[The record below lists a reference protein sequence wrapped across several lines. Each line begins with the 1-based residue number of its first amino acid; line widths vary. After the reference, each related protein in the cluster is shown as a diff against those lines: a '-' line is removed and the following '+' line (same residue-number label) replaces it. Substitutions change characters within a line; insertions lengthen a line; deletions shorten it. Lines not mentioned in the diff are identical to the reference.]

1 MLKRT
6 FVLITAASIALG
18 ISGIALA
25 AKPFSAPSGWDQVP
39 QQTPTGSQTSFQMW
53 KTGSGDLQ
61 QTLIVVDDPTQ
72 PYDDAVQRIH
82 KNIVESKFK
91 VLTDKDQACDGK
103 TGHLFEMVYG
113 PEIKRVAVDRL
124 VVPDGSGIVQIT
136 YMRPE
141 PEPFADAVKND
152 LNSYCGTTVR

>member
-6 FVLITAASIALG
+6 FVLITAAFIALA

-25 AKPFSAPSGWDQVP
+25 AKPFPAPSGWDHVP
-39 QQTPTGSQTSFQMW
+39 QQTPTGSQASFQMW
-53 KTGSGDLQ
+53 KSGSGDLQ

-72 PYDDAVQRIH
+72 AYDDAVQRIH
-82 KNIVESKFK
+82 KNIIDSKFK
-91 VLTDKDQACDGK
+91 VVTDKDQACDGK
-103 TGHLFEMVYG
+103 AGHLFEMVYG
-113 PEIKRVAVDRL
+113 PEIKRIAVDRL
-124 VVPDGSGIVQIT
+124 IVPDGTGIVQIT

-141 PEPFADAVKND
+141 PEPFADAVKSD